1 MFFINL
7 IYLVC
12 FMLIWWAFCGYYFY
26 LFILSRMT
34 KKRLRPQMIES
45 WPTITMLIPCY
56 NEEEY
61 VAEKV
66 KNILTLKYPA
76 DELEI
81 VFLDGLSTD
90 STVERIKELLTNT
103 KNMKVYQTNCNGKI
117 SQLNA
122 YLPKVSSDIIVISD
136 VDGIMEP
143 HSLVEIVKDFQ
154 SDKDVGV
161 VGAFVS
167 PVNTSRGDRRYWDAQ
182 NKGRLMESTV
192 HSSSIVVGVCMA
204 FKRGVIDCFPN
215 DVLADDVFLSFEA
228 NIRGYKSLY
237 SNHAITFER
246 RVPSSFWEMIQ
257 HKFNKSNA
265 YLKELFRFLY
275 KAQEMDYRWQVIY
288 FTKILQMFILPWLLI
303 FLLMLTC
310 VLISLQNIELIV
322 YAIIF
327 GSVSLFLT
335 HFIMKR
341 ISIPI
346 EEPKSQGLFF
356 TIGIFLITVLI
367 LLATGISFPF
377 YNQLGKYQHEKIGVK
392 NQ

>member
-1 MFFINL
+1 MFIINL
-7 IYLVC
+7 IYFFS
-12 FMLIWWAFCGYYFY
+12 FMLVWWTFCGYYFY

-34 KKRLRPQMIES
+34 KKRHRPEVIEI
-45 WPTITMLIPCY
+45 WPTITLLVPCY

-61 VAEKV
+61 IDEKV
-66 KNILTLKYPA
+66 NNLFALEYPV
-76 DELEI
+76 DKLEI

-90 STVERIKELLTNT
+90 STVEKIKRLTTNT
-103 KNMKVYQTNCNGKI
+103 TNMKVYQTNCNGKI

-122 YLPKVSSDIIVISD
+122 YLPKVNSDIRVITD
-136 VDGIMEP
+136 VDGMMEP

-167 PVNTSRGDRRYWDAQ
+167 PINTSKGDRRYWDTQ

-204 FKRGVIDCFPN
+204 FTRGVIDCFPN

-237 SNHAITFER
+237 SNHAITYEH

-275 KAQEMDYRWQVIY
+275 KAQEMDYQWQVIY
-288 FTKILQMFILPWLLI
+288 FTKILQMFILPWLFI
-303 FLLMLTC
+303 FQFMLTC
-310 VLISLQNIELIV
+310 VLISLQDIELIV
-322 YAIIF
+322 YALVF
-327 GSVSLFLT
+327 GSTSLFIT

-346 EEPKSQGLFF
+346 EKPQSQGLFF
-356 TIGIFLITVLI
+356 TLGIFLITVFI

-377 YNQLGKYQHEKIGVK
+377 YNQLGKYQHEKVGKK